1 MKSIKLFVK
10 KSAAVLFAT
19 TIIIGCNTN
28 EAKENTTQSNSEVS
42 VEAPKMPIH
51 TAAYLG
57 DDKVI
62 KAHIAAGTDLNLKDE
77 YGSTPLTVSITFG
90 KTDAALA
97 LIKGGADLS
106 AKNNDGSTPLHTAA
120 FFCRKEIVESLLKNG
135 ADTEITNNY
144 GATPLLSV
152 SGRFADVLPIYM
164 DLNKNLGPLGLKLD
178 LNRIEKMR
186 PIIADLL
193 RAAE

>member
-1 MKSIKLFVK
+1 MKSIKLF
-10 KSAAVLFAT
+10 AAKLLASVFAIS
-19 TIIIGCNTN
+19 IIVGCNAN
-28 EAKENTTQSNSEVS
+28 EKKETAAETKKEVT
-42 VEAPKMPIH
+42 EAPKMPIH

-57 DDKVI
+57 DTKAII
-62 KAHIAAGTDLNLKDE
+62 KHIAAGTDLNQQDE
-77 YGSTPLTVSITFG
+77 YGSTPLNVSITFG

-120 FFCRKEIVESLLKNG
+120 FFCRKEIVEALLKKG
-135 ADTEITNNY
+135 ANPDLVNNY

-152 SGRFADVLPIYM
+152 SGKFSDVLPIYA

-178 LNRIEKMR
+178 INRIEKMR
-186 PIIADLL
+186 PIIAEILSSVK
-193 RAAE
+193 

>member
-1 MKSIKLFVK
+1 MKSIQ
-10 KSAAVLFAT
+10 LFAAKT
-19 TIIIGCNTN
+19 AALVFAISLIVGCNAN
-28 EAKENTTQSNSEVS
+28 EKKETVTETKKEVT
-42 VEAPKMPIH
+42 EAPKMSIH

-57 DDKVI
+57 DLKVI
-62 KAHIAAGTDLNLKDE
+62 NAHISAGTDLNQKDE
-77 YGSTPLTVSITFG
+77 YGSTPLIVSITFG

-106 AKNNDGSTPLHTAA
+106 VKNNDGSTPLHTAA
-120 FFCRKEIVESLLKNG
+120 FFCRKEIVEALLKKG
-135 ADTEITNNY
+135 ANPDLVNNY

-152 SGRFADVLPIYM
+152 SGKFSDVLPIYA

-178 LNRIEKMR
+178 YKRLEKMR